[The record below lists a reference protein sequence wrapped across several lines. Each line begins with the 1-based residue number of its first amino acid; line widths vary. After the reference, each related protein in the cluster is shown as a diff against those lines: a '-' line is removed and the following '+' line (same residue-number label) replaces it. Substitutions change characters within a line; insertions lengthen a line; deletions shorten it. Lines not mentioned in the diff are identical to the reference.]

1 MLLYSHQAAQ
11 KMAVVAAFGFVLAAA
26 TSVRAEVYSPTVT
39 GVSSG
44 APGLFIVDNE
54 EEIIRL
60 GTALESGRLTVDSD
74 RQIMIF
80 CEATKDDRVSG
91 GVMIILG
98 PAELTI
104 DLQVDFVVFTLN
116 SGRLI
121 TSSDVP
127 QADQLVRIR
136 AGSPIVE
143 APLGTGETGLRVEGD
158 TIELGFLDGSA
169 SLGLTI
175 DGARRDLPSGRT
187 LRVRGAD
194 IDESAADEWR
204 TINGFD
210 FKSLVSELSVRS
222 AREARLAVQD
232 RLLDNVIAWDKYA
245 QAENITPE
253 SEANKPQPEIR
264 QLAASVQAN
273 VQRNTNRGTSPQTL
287 SVQGANEVPSLSPA
301 AISVGG
307 ITAVEVN
314 NTSAANLLTLTQSRG
329 LGFNGPAQLA
339 SPGVLFGTFRF
350 IGPSGLGAR

>member
-1 MLLYSHQAAQ
+1 MVSTSHKALRYSALL
-11 KMAVVAAFGFVLAAA
+11 VAFGLLSAWS
-26 TSVRAEVYSPTVT
+26 TSLSAEVFSPTVT
-39 GVSSG
+39 GVSNG
-44 APGLFIVDNE
+44 APGLFIVDSE

-60 GTALESGRLTVDSD
+60 GTALESGRLTVAAD

-91 GVMIILG
+91 GVMIVLG

-104 DLQVDFVVFTLN
+104 DMQDDSVTFTMK

-136 AGSPIVE
+136 AGSPVVE

-158 TIELGFLDGSA
+158 AIELGFLDGSA

-187 LRVRGAD
+187 LRIRGAD
-194 IDESAADEWR
+194 IDESDADEWR

-210 FKSLVSELSVRS
+210 FKSLVTELSVRS

-307 ITAVEVN
+307 ITAVEIN

-339 SPGVLFGTFRF
+339 TPGVLFGTFRF